1 MTASGRKDAALDLTK
16 KAHMLIRQ
24 MMFHNEIVPGQK
36 LAYRDLAKRLNMSL
50 TPVSNALKYL
60 EFQGL
65 VRKELNRGYFTEP
78 IRTKEVQEIYDFR
91 EVIEVSLLADTI
103 ANLDNKEKKILRVT
117 FEASVDAPS
126 DTYVS
131 QRVSKDV
138 RFHMTLAEISRN
150 RTQTRALGHL
160 FDLLYLKY
168 GGDVLFNTYMK
179 PDDFAAHIASTAS
192 CHQQIYDAVIGK
204 DLDSAKEALSRHIKT
219 VKEDVLCG
227 LERMRE
233 DKHNAIF

>member
-1 MTASGRKDAALDLTK
+1 MK
-16 KAHMLIRQ
+16 HI
-24 MMFHNEIVPGQK
+24 
-36 LAYRDLAKRLNMSL
+36 KR
-50 TPVSNALKYL
+50 YL

-103 ANLDNKEKKILRVT
+103 ANLDNKGKEILRET

-204 DLDSAKEALSRHIKT
+204 DLDGAKEALSRHIKT

-227 LERMRE
+227 LERMRD